1 MSTKRVFQLFLVL
14 LIVLVSLAATPRAH
28 AWSAC
33 GGSYVVQPGDW
44 LAKIARYCG
53 VTLADLRAANPGTY
67 YRHFIYPGEV
77 LTIPSGDP
85 GGGYTPAP
93 SGYACGPAAD
103 GYGSYYVVCRG
114 DTLANIAAYYGVS
127 WHYLQ
132 QRNGIWN
139 ANIIFVGQVI
149 RL

>member
-1 MSTKRVFQLFLVL
+1 MYTKRVFQLFLIL

-28 AWSAC
+28 AWSVC

-44 LAKIARYCG
+44 LAKVARYCG
-53 VTLADLRAANPGTY
+53 VTLADLRAANPWTY
-67 YRHFIYPGEV
+67 YRHFIYPGQV

-93 SGYACGPAAD
+93 GGYACGPAAD
-103 GYGSYYVVCRG
+103 AYGSYYVVCRG
-114 DTLANIAAYYGVS
+114 DTLASIAAYYGVS
-127 WHYLQ
+127 WRYLQ

-139 ANIIFVGQVI
+139 ANIIYVGQVI
-149 RL
+149 RR